1 MSPHDNQPADALRP
15 EAIEAAVDAAL
26 AAIATADSVAAL
38 KQARLAHAGDK
49 SPLALANRAIGAI
62 PPADRKEAGRLL
74 GAARGRVQ
82 QALAERAE
90 VIEAAELARVLVD
103 EAVDVTL
110 PVELA
115 PQGAIHPVTGM
126 IDLICD
132 EFVAMGW
139 EVAEGP
145 ELEAE
150 WLNFDAL
157 NIGPDHPSRGETDNG
172 VSQTFA

>member
-90 VIEAAELARVLVD
+90 VIEAAAKG
-103 EAVDVTL
+103 AVK
-110 PVELA
+110 P
-115 PQGAIHPVTGM
+115 
-126 IDLICD
+126 
-132 EFVAMGW
+132 
-139 EVAEGP
+139 
-145 ELEAE
+145 
-150 WLNFDAL
+150 
-157 NIGPDHPSRGETDNG
+157 
-172 VSQTFA
+172 